1 MIHFLG
7 GPPPPPPSGKG
18 PPPQPSRAPPLAS
31 RTTPRTTGIKRIN
44 QEQTL
49 EELHVILKQSTE
61 MNEVDFL
68 KLHQGIR
75 MSCLEMYLSEQ
86 DFKNIFG
93 LKREEFSKF
102 PSFKKK
108 AQRKEH
114 GLL

>member
-1 MIHFLG
+1 
-7 GPPPPPPSGKG
+7 
-18 PPPQPSRAPPLAS
+18 
-31 RTTPRTTGIKRIN
+31 
-44 QEQTL
+44 
-49 EELHVILKQSTE
+49 

-93 LKREEFSKF
+93 LKREEFSKL